1 MKEILQKDLLYTPNE
16 ISSMKPEVASIV
28 IERKMQR
35 PHNGMPIPWSKNFN
49 PNSPPSLLARLKQTL
64 TKSCSPKVK
73 RVAAIAVAGYIS
85 KLALGSSSFSSST
98 STSPVSPI
106 YRSTKSLLGG
116 WGRKVS
122 NLAMVSTMV
131 GSRTNSLLLHGA
143 ARAIQTYEEED
154 EEGGGGRRDGGV
166 GAKKGGGGG
175 GVGVGGRGESGMGSW
190 VDSEDTWI
198 DKVVC
203 WAATKLG
210 WFFF

>member
-35 PHNGMPIPWSKNFN
+35 PHNGMPKPWSKNFN

-154 EEGGGGRRDGGV
+154 EEGGG
-166 GAKKGGGGG
+166 
-175 GVGVGGRGESGMGSW
+175 SGW
-190 VDSEDTWI
+190 TR
-198 DKVVC
+198 
-203 WAATKLG
+203 ALG
-210 WFFF
+210 